1 MNKKLQDKVALIT
14 GSDSGIGRGIVEAFA
29 EEGATVVITYHSDKD
44 SATALGQIMQ
54 ENGYPHAVYQV
65 DVGDEKLVA
74 DLFENIKNKFGKI
87 DILVNNA
94 AVNGSEIA
102 VQDMETEVFDRCI
115 KTNLYGPFFCSR
127 AFLKHWTPNQ
137 QNGRIINVSSIHEDV
152 VTAGNAD
159 YNASKGGLKNF
170 ARSLALELAEK
181 NITVNNIAPGMILT
195 DMNKAAMDDDAVRK
209 EKEQHIPMKRAGIV
223 DDIKAA
229 AVYLASKDSSYVTGA
244 TIFIDGGL
252 SLNLGQGA

>member
-1 MNKKLQDKVALIT
+1 MIKKLENKVALIT
-14 GSDSGIGRGIVEAFA
+14 GSDSGIGRGIAEALG
-29 EEGATVVITYHSDKD
+29 EEGATVVITYHSDEDGARDAARFMEQK
-44 SATALGQIMQ
+44 
-54 ENGYPHAVYQV
+54 GYSHAVYQV
-65 DVGDEKLVA
+65 DVGDEGSVER
-74 DLFENIKNKFGKI
+74 LFENIKSTFGKV

-102 VQDMETEVFDRCI
+102 VQDMKTEVFDRCI

-137 QNGRIINVSSIHEDV
+137 QDGRIINVSSIHEDV

-181 NITVNNIAPGMILT
+181 GITVNNIAPGMILT
-195 DMNKAAMDDDAVRK
+195 AMNKEAMDDDAVRK

-229 AVYLASKDSSYVTGA
+229 AVYLASKESSYVTGA
-244 TIFIDGGL
+244 TMFIDGGL